1 MSEGMFGVCNC
12 GGPLTQEHIRTC
24 RRRDT
29 GKPAEFSPAPWS
41 IDFQGSG
48 WDVVYGG
55 GVPIVQILGGVPQ
68 HMANM
73 KLVCAAPDLFNA
85 LRGIVADDEATVSL
99 ADQRARW
106 DERMAAARV
115 ALAKADGSLDA

>member
-1 MSEGMFGVCNC
+1 M
-12 GGPLTQEHIRTC
+12 
-24 RRRDT
+24 
-29 GKPAEFSPAPWS
+29 
-41 IDFQGSG
+41 
-48 WDVVYGG
+48 YGG